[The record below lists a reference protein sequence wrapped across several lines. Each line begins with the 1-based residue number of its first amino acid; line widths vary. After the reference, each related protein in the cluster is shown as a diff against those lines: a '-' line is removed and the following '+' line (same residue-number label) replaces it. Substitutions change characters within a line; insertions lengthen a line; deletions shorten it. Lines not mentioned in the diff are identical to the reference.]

1 MENYCYEPLAT
12 SNSIRILE
20 LLPGKHEDA
29 LLARMTSAELTTEP
43 GEPYFGA
50 LSYCWG
56 TSIFDADLTCDG
68 KTLRITQSLAA
79 ALRHI
84 RHEEI
89 AFPLWV
95 DQVCINQ
102 RDTSERNSQVKLMG
116 RIYSRAFKV
125 VMWLGEEDEDVAL
138 EQRSGR
144 IDERTSLRQDI
155 GVKGSGLKDLIERLA
170 RAQVK
175 RQETGDT
182 RNGHELQW
190 IGLRKYDLPKMFD
203 PGYATFTR
211 LLQRPYFSRGWIL
224 QEAALAV
231 DNSVR
236 IGAVRVSLTDFYRAM
251 CVCNSLGFDQEIKTD
266 AVRRFMSIVNT
277 RVAMMEKKSLDLLQ
291 LLLQTRATATTDPRD
306 RIYCLLG
313 LASDQELLQIEIN
326 YADSVE
332 TVYRSFTLRHIECY
346 GTLDVLA
353 VPRTCQETMLPTW
366 VMDWRLTDT
375 RYILSLDG
383 RDRGEDCPYRA
394 TISTRADVISSS
406 DPNII
411 GLSGFV
417 FDSVIKCGRRDCSM
431 TADPGWSLW
440 RRLRHAFRSHVEFR
454 LKYLDWKY
462 VGLLHTSK
470 LYVTGE
476 TREDVFWQCLTAGR
490 TFDSDTNLDVVKENY
505 QAWSEHFFL
514 YPTIRWL
521 LPEFALITTLGLLQL
536 LRMMRTGFALCCW
549 VPLYGR
555 NLQQEAFNNLC
566 GDGNSGH
573 VMIYTSQG
581 YMGLA
586 PEATKKGD
594 SIALLKGGR
603 LPFVLGK
610 EGENWAVLGSCYIH
624 GIMYGEGFDEKR
636 CETMWIQ

>member
-1 MENYCYEPLAT
+1 MENYRYEPLAT

-56 TSIFDADLTCDG
+56 TSVFDADLTCDG

-155 GVKGSGLKDLIERLA
+155 GVKGSGFKDLIERLA
-170 RAQVK
+170 RAQVR

-251 CVCNSLGFDQEIKTD
+251 CVCNSLGFDREIKTD

-383 RDRGEDCPYRA
+383 RDRGEDCSYRA
-394 TISTRADVISSS
+394 TMETRADVTDS
-406 DPNII
+406 PGTNII

-417 FDSVIKCGRRDCSM
+417 FDTVIKCGRRDCSVR
-431 TADPGWSLW
+431 ADPEWSLW
-440 RRLRHAFRSHVEFR
+440 RRIRHAFRSHVEFR

-470 LYVTGE
+470 PYITGE

-490 TFDSDTNLDVVKENY
+490 TFDSNADVVREDY
-505 QAWSEHFFL
+505 QAWSKHFFL
-514 YPTIRWL
+514 YPTLRWL

-555 NLQQEAFNNLC
+555 NLQQESFNNLC

-586 PEATKKGD
+586 PEATKEGD

-636 CETMWIQ
+636 CGTMWIQ